1 MNTLKAKDKVKVLYE
16 ALPYIREFFGKVFVV
31 KVGGSLMKDESL
43 LLSFARDV
51 TLLKF
56 IGIKPVVV
64 HGGGMKI
71 SSLLE
76 RLGIESHFSGGM
88 RITTPEVME
97 VVEMALCKINKDL
110 VSRINTVSGGNVLAV
125 GLTGKD
131 GNLILAKKL
140 SKSYYTSLGLKPP
153 ERDLGFVGEVKSIN
167 TKLLDLILR
176 ENLIPVLAPVGVDE
190 EGNSYNINAD
200 LLAYEVAKYLRAEKL
215 IFLTD
220 TEGVKL
226 KDGVI
231 STLKEEEALKLI
243 KEGKIRGGMIPK
255 VRFSL
260 LSLKAGVRK
269 VHIIDGRRPSSI
281 LLEIFT
287 REGIGTEIVL

>member
-140 SKSYYTSLGLKPP
+140 SRSYYTSLGLKPP

-226 KDGVI
+226 RDGVI